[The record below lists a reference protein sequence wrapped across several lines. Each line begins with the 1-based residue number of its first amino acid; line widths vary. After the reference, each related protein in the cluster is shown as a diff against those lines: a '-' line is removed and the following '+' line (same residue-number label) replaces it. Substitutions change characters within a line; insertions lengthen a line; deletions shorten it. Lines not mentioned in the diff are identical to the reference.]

1 MSPKMLTALQKF
13 PVGIFVIDEAH
24 CISKWGANFR
34 PEYAALSELIKIFPE
49 ATIGAFTA
57 TADAATQQDIIDK
70 LNKQSSDKVCSR
82 FRPAQSS
89 IGG

>member
-1 MSPKMLTALQKF
+1 MSPKMLTALQKI

-34 PEYAALSELIKIFPE
+34 PEYAALSELINIFPK

-70 LNKQSSDKVCSR
+70 LTNNRAIKFVQGFDRPNLR
-82 FRPAQSS
+82 F
-89 IGG
+89 GG